1 MRHEHAQQ
9 LFDAAARG
17 DRDAQD
23 EIIREFVP
31 LVRSRV
37 HALLERDFRRTHGWM
52 LAAFSTGDVLQ
63 EVFVDVIR
71 HLDRIEFRSVDKV
84 VGYLAT
90 VALHKILGLVAH
102 HTADRRRAGA
112 RAEPEQGID
121 GLQTERELDPALAAG
136 LLEEMTIFRE
146 VFRTLGDRQQIL
158 IERRL
163 IDQAAF
169 EQIADELGYASATSA
184 RMAYY
189 DARARLALKLRGR
202 GVGALQSP
210 G

>member
-1 MRHEHAQQ
+1 MRKIG
-9 LFDAAARG
+9 RG
-17 DRDAQD
+17 A
-23 EIIREFVP
+23 P
-31 LVRSRV
+31 WL
-37 HALLERDFRRTHGWM
+37 
-52 LAAFSTGDVLQ
+52 
-63 EVFVDVIR
+63 
-71 HLDRIEFRSVDKV
+71 
-84 VGYLAT
+84 
-90 VALHKILGLVAH
+90 
-102 HTADRRRAGA
+102 
-112 RAEPEQGID
+112 
-121 GLQTERELDPALAAG
+121 ALAAG